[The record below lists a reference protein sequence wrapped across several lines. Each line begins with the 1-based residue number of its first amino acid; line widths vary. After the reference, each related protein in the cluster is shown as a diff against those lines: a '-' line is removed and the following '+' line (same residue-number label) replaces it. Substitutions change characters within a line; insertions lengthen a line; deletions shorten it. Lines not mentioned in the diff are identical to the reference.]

1 MHRLAAASL
10 MLLVS
15 VASAQQPLQFLA
27 RPFDVEAGESVVFT
41 YLPDESTVPY
51 SQIKSWRWDF
61 NGDGT
66 WDVTRTVGGT
76 VTADQI
82 HTAWQAVFDL
92 TKGTG
97 TSTLRNYTPRLQI
110 TKTDNSVV
118 QNVTHG
124 LTEDV
129 VGLDGISDPTFTVR
143 AAGTADDTIT
153 VNVYANPRLARH
165 KGGNLSDPERTNEIK
180 MFAEVSFKRGV
191 TGEVLGYTWDFNAPS
206 SGEGTYEINN
216 VASKDSVIARII
228 PDTTAADHF
237 YPAPP
242 TGVNAGRNPYN
253 VAVKVSYRVRT
264 APDTWGPT
272 LTSQPIKKLDFV
284 VIEDTPTNLSL
295 GRSYRQG
302 FPERYGWD
310 EIVAAYSSTGANGNR
325 YVYFNYLED
334 AFTAQHAALITETN
348 RNPFTNNVAR
358 NMAESVNELL
368 QGQSLRGYQGMIN
381 ALRIR
386 YPRLVDPATIPE
398 RLPAPAGARDE
409 VAELERAALDFSQS
423 TQYAAYAV
431 RAYGPDIL
439 RPSPDPTKIAP
450 YPQFLQ
456 YLTFTDSTLS
466 GAPIP
471 VKNEYWQLS
480 GAADGQ
486 AQARVEKAKLL
497 WRFSLQDETALPEA
511 KEEAKVAATQSYLMM
526 ALMANGQTENQFAQN
541 EGGSLMAH
549 VKIATDLFDK
559 INAGINPLGNDGS
572 FIPNE
577 SFAAIHQ
584 DAQEAV
590 DDARNSEI
598 QAREEQRLYDRNQ
611 ADLRNEL
618 LGQRNSYITPL
629 KLLTG
634 IDPAQYNY
642 LQTVTDQKD
651 YRNTFTSR
659 LNNLVANYPNADP
672 TGLGEYGAQ
681 VAAIFD
687 AGLNLQDQV
696 TTLNNLYESIKISQ
710 WANAEVEIINNAA
723 TAKLKAHDIARGYAN
738 GISVTAGYSTNQGAF
753 FGVSFNSGAIIS
765 GYLNASDRDIQ
776 LLQQARIADIQLEA
790 EIRKSLLN
798 VANISIAIRRAKA
811 QQDQAVLRLDS
822 MKAQMERYIEDLA
835 HTRDT
840 AADLYFMDPSF
851 RISASLA
858 EKRAQAELEYAIDKL
873 YRLAKTLEYE
883 WTEPYRNPLL
893 IPANSQE
900 PPALTNTL
908 FDKFTKLD
916 SLFIVRSADE
926 AKDYL
931 DALKEW
937 DSKLRRVNVTSVRGP
952 NRSAPISAVPISL
965 REHVL
970 GLKPNAATGYTLEK
984 SIADFRNYLENNR
997 LANFYNSA
1005 NPTLELRFPLGIEDN
1020 TYFPATGSR
1029 WNMRIAS
1036 IAADL
1041 YAESGFSDQQVA
1053 EIDFIQSGMVTLRRY
1068 WANPPAA
1075 DDLMKLSFNVDN
1087 LDRTV
1092 FATAFPARINGATG
1106 GRPLTE
1112 FDNAGLAD
1120 RPVGT
1125 TEWILRINTENPAN
1139 RNIDFTKLKDIVLR
1153 FTYTYGNAP
1162 EFTGF

>member
-1 MHRLAAASL
+1 MQRFAAPL
-10 MLLVS
+10 FLLLVS
-15 VASAQQPLQFLA
+15 VVSAQQPLQFLA
-27 RPFDVEAGESVVFT
+27 RPFDVEHGDSVVFS
-41 YLPDESTVPY
+41 YLVDESTVPL
-51 SQIKSWRWDF
+51 SSIKSWKWDF
-61 NGDGT
+61 DGDGL
-66 WDVTRTVGGT
+66 WDEQKSVGGA
-76 VTADQI
+76 VTSEQI
-82 HTAWQAVFDL
+82 NTTWQAVYN
-92 TKGTG
+92 TNMGTAY
-97 TSTLRNYTPRLQI
+97 STTARSYTPRLQI
-110 TKTDNSVV
+110 TKTDNSII
-118 QNVTHG
+118 QNGTHG
-124 LTEDV
+124 ITEDMF
-129 VGLDGISDPTFTVR
+129 GLDGVADPAFIVRQKDTSDPN
-143 AAGTADDTIT
+143 I
-153 VNVYANPRLARH
+153 NVSFYGNPRLARTTA
-165 KGGNLSDPERTNEIK
+165 PRTDAIK
-180 MFAEVSFKRGV
+180 FFAEVSFKAGV
-191 TGEVLGYTWDFNAPS
+191 TGSVTSYAWDLDGNGADDVVG
-206 SGEGTYEINN
+206 SGR
-216 VASKDSVIARII
+216 DSVTAKFTGDSGADFYY
-228 PDTTAADHF
+228 PTAAQK
-237 YPAPP
+237 
-242 TGVNAGRNPYN
+242 YN
-253 VAVKVSYRVRT
+253 VSLKVQYQVNGGSATWSPAVTQVDFLVI
-264 APDTWGPT
+264 
-272 LTSQPIKKLDFV
+272 LTTPAKL
-284 VIEDTPTNLSL
+284 SM
-295 GRSYRQG
+295 GRAYRQG
-302 FPERYGWD
+302 FPERYGWND
-310 EIVAAYSSTGANGNR
+310 VIRSYSSKDASGLNSH
-325 YVYFNYLED
+325 VYFGHLED
-334 AFTAQHAALITETN
+334 AFYEQYNALIPIT
-348 RNPFTNNVAR
+348 AR
-358 NMAESVNELL
+358 DPYQGGYALAMAESVNELL
-368 QGQSLRGYQGMIN
+368 QGQSLRGYQGMID
-381 ALRIR
+381 ALRLR
-386 YPRLVDPATIPE
+386 YPRLVDPATVPD
-398 RLPAPAGARDE
+398 RLPTPIGARE
-409 VAELERAALDFSQS
+409 ETAALETAALDFSQS

-431 RAYGPDIL
+431 RAYGPAIL
-439 RPSPDPTKIAP
+439 RPTPDPSKIAP
-450 YPQFLQ
+450 YPQFPQ
-456 YLTFTDSTLS
+456 YVTFQDSTLS

-486 AQARVEKAKLL
+486 AQARVEKAKVL
-497 WRFSLQDETALPEA
+497 WRHSLQDETALPEA

-559 INAGINPLGNDGS
+559 INAGVNPLGNDGS

-577 SFAAIHQ
+577 SFVAIHQ

-590 DDARNSEI
+590 SDAREAEVDARNEK
-598 QAREEQRLYDRNQ
+598 RTFDRNQ

-618 LGQRNSYITPL
+618 LSQRNSYITPL

-634 IDPAQYNY
+634 IDPASYNN

-651 YRNTFTSR
+651 FRNTFYSR
-659 LNNLVANYPNADP
+659 LNYLNSNYPNADP
-672 TGLGEYGAQ
+672 TILGEYGAQ

-696 TTLNNLYESIKISQ
+696 TTLNNLYEGIKISQ
-710 WANAEVEIINNAA
+710 WANAEVEVINLEA

-738 GISVTAGYSTNQGAF
+738 GITLQT
-753 FGVSFNSGAIIS
+753 GVGGFPPAPFWSLNVNTGPIIS

-776 LLQQARIADIQLEA
+776 TLQQARIADVQLEL
-790 EIRKSLLN
+790 EIRKILLQQ
-798 VANISIAIRRAKA
+798 ANISIAIRRAKA
-811 QQDQAVLRLDS
+811 QLDQAYLRLDS

-970 GLKPNAATGYTLEK
+970 GLKPNTATGYTLEK

-997 LANFYNSA
+997 IANFYNSA
-1005 NPTLELRFPLGIEDN
+1005 NPTLEIRFPLGIEDN

-1029 WNMRIAS
+1029 WNMRLAT

-1068 WANPPAA
+1068 WAAPPAA

-1162 EFTGF
+1162 EFPNF